1 MSEQQT
7 FIGIIQKTCFLPKEA
22 AAFLTARSED
32 NAEYLE
38 RALRYA
44 DSEEEAYNDLFAHTS
59 TYIVVDGVVWS
70 IDGAYMENDFL
81 VAHKDHHG
89 KIRIA
94 ASFYNGGTCLEELLA
109 GYIRKESNEI
119 LEDSSKRN

>member
-7 FIGIIQKTCFLPKEA
+7 FIGTVQKSCFTPKEA
-22 AAFLTARSED
+22 ASFLTASNKD

-59 TYIVVDGVVWS
+59 AYIVVDGIVWS
-70 IDGAYMENDFL
+70 IDGAYEENDFFA
-81 VAHKDHHG
+81 AHKDHHG
-89 KIRIA
+89 KIYIA
-94 ASFYNGGTCLEELLA
+94 TSFYNGGTCLGELLA
-109 GYIRKESNEI
+109 DYIRKESNDV
-119 LEDSSKRN
+119 LENSSRGN